1 MSFSMSDRIVE
12 IGMLVGYLGL
22 LLWIGIRT
30 ARRVQTASDFTVAGR
45 SVPWVVVM
53 ATTAATMIGGGASV
67 GYVAQVHQIGIAAA
81 VVTIAW
87 HVQLVFT
94 GLFVAPRLR
103 GLNLVT
109 VGDYFHLKF
118 GPLAREMAVF
128 NCIIFLVGALAAQ
141 MAAIGHVTHSILGLD
156 YATALW
162 IGAVVTIIYS
172 TIGGMRAV
180 IATDVLQFA
189 ILVFGI
195 GLASAFAFYTTGG
208 FSGLE
213 TAAQSGQFELTSHR
227 SLLRT
232 GSLFIAF
239 LLGETFVP
247 PYAVRCFIARDAQQA
262 RWGVA
267 GAGLFL
273 LLFLPTATL
282 VLGTAA
288 QVDPRVQQELER
300 ETDELLT
307 QAQTNG
313 VSLSRPEARQQANQS
328 ALPTLVRTTLHPLF
342 AGLLIAAIIAAV
354 MSSADSCLSCL
365 ATVMMEDYYRRHL
378 APQATDPACLRVAR
392 MTTLICGFAA
402 AICAWY
408 FSNIASILEFV
419 YDFWAPTMVLPF
431 AVGLFWYHPRRVPA
445 VIVAMATGFLTAL
458 GWRMGSQAF
467 AQVNWFKIRLEWT
480 ADLSPAVV
488 GFVACLTAYFVAV
501 LVTGNNSTGTRWF
514 QPDNTS
520 TST

>member
-12 IGMLVGYLGL
+12 IGMLVGYLSL

-30 ARRVQTASDFTVAGR
+30 ARRVQTANDFTIAGR
-45 SVPWVVVM
+45 SIPWVVVM

-67 GYVAQVHQIGIAAA
+67 GMVAQVHQLGIAAA

-118 GPLAREMAVF
+118 GPLARELAVF
-128 NCIIFLVGALAAQ
+128 NCVIFLVGALAAQ
-141 MAAIGHVTHSILGLD
+141 MAAIGTVTHSVLGLD

-162 IGAVVTIIYS
+162 IGAAVTIIYS
-172 TIGGMRAV
+172 TVGGMRAV

-195 GLASAFAFYTTGG
+195 GLASAFALSTAGG
-208 FSGLE
+208 FSGLAT
-213 TAAQSGQFELTSHR
+213 TAQAGQFELTSHR

-273 LLFLPTATL
+273 LLFLPMATL

-288 QVDPRVQQELER
+288 QVDPRVQQELAR
-300 ETDELLT
+300 ETDRLII
-307 QAQTNG
+307 QAQTDG
-313 VSLSRPEARQQANQS
+313 VTLSPSEARQQANQS
-328 ALPTLVRTTLHPLF
+328 AFPTLVRTTLHPLF

-378 APQATDPACLRVAR
+378 APQATDQSCLRVAR
-392 MTTLICGFAA
+392 ITTLVSGFAA
-402 AICAWY
+402 AICAWF

-445 VIVAMATGFLTAL
+445 VIVSMATGFLTAL
-458 GWRMGSQAF
+458 GWRF
-467 AQVNWFKIRLEWT
+467 ANQSLVQVVWLGKSLAWT

-488 GFVACLTAYFVAV
+488 GFLACLIAFFVMV
-501 LVTGNNSTGTRWF
+501 MITGKTSTHSRWF
-514 QPDNTS
+514 QPGNAS
-520 TST
+520 SPN